1 MTTKVQRMK
10 RILTCISIIGIG
22 FGITLILVFGNGSG
36 SDGQNTSVVD
46 NTETQQRRLPRLAQD
61 TSINRQEKVTHD
73 LDDFYRVIIKNN
85 IFRPLN
91 YEPPPQKPDLILIGT
106 IIATDKSTAI
116 AYITERQTKRSYSVK
131 EGEKIGNAI
140 VKTIQ
145 PKQVTLD
152 KGGKIVS
159 LTLSSTPFISRPR
172 SRQSSTYTPSLPSPQ
187 VVSERQRAQNPSKNA
202 NDKERKTWREMQKE
216 RIAELKKESEKLKE
230 IAAKQRQ
237 RMLEYNQK

>member
-22 FGITLILVFGNGSG
+22 FGITLILVFGYGSG
-36 SDGQNTSVVD
+36 SDDQNASVVG
-46 NTETQQRRLPRLAQD
+46 NTETQQKSLPQQVSD
-61 TSINRQEKVTHD
+61 TAKNRQEKVSHD
-73 LDDFYRVIIKNN
+73 LDDFYRVIIENN

-91 YEPPPQKPDLILIGT
+91 YKPPSRQSDLTLIGT
-106 IIATDKSTAI
+106 IIATDKSTAT
-116 AYITERQTKRSYSVK
+116 AYITERKTERSYSVK
-131 EGEKIGNAI
+131 EGEKIDDAI

-159 LTLSSTPFISRPR
+159 LTLSSTPFFSRPR
-172 SRQSSTYTPSLPSPQ
+172 SRQRSTYTPSLPSPH
-187 VVSERQRAQNPSKNA
+187 VVSERQRVPNPSKNA
-202 NDKERKTWREMQKE
+202 NDKERTTWREMQKQ

-237 RMLEYNQK
+237 RMLEYNRK